1 MVMPRFKEGRT
12 GLRKFIERELKYPP
26 EAKKS
31 HDEGF
36 VIIVFIV
43 DEEGN
48 VKDPQIVNGDKEYFN
63 EEALRVVN
71 RFPKWIPGKV
81 DGIASP
87 VHVTVP
93 IEFRLR

>member
-1 MVMPRFKEGRT
+1 M
-12 GLRKFIERELKYPP
+12 
-26 EAKKS
+26 
-31 HDEGF
+31 
-36 VIIVFIV
+36 IVVFTV

-48 VKDPQIVNGDKEYFN
+48 VKDPLIVNGDREYFN

-71 RFPKWIPGKV
+71 LFPLWIPGEV
-81 DGIASP
+81 DGVPSP